1 MSDSG
6 AGTGMAE
13 IAEREAQGEIAALY
27 DDIRRRLGVGM
38 VNLIYRHM
46 AARPGVLPWAWG
58 VLRPQFVNG
67 AVASEAEALGAGIDA
82 GDIEATPREAWFA
95 AGLNDHS
102 LRTARGIIDAY
113 NRGNLANLVAIGALA
128 AFLEDGGAA
137 RPARAPDVHTDTDTD
152 TDAGAAAEAGPRR
165 LPPILGLGELDE
177 STAALIRLLSA
188 PLAPKD
194 APMTPSLFLHLA
206 PWPAFL
212 AVATASALAPGRVTA
227 AAADGKALHG
237 RAKGAAARL
246 ASSMAP
252 AAGIAAPE
260 KAELDALATTARRFA
275 EGPIAGMAV
284 LGRRLRA
291 ALPEIPPH
299 RP

>member
-1 MSDSG
+1 MSDGG
-6 AGTGMAE
+6 AGADVAE

-27 DDIRRRLGVGM
+27 GDIRRSLGVGM

-58 VLRPQFVNG
+58 VLRPQFANG

-102 LRTARGIIDAY
+102 LRTVRGIVDAY
-113 NRGNLANLVAIGALA
+113 NRANLANLVAIGALA
-128 AFLEDGGAA
+128 AFLEDGGAE
-137 RPARAPDVHTDTDTD
+137 RPARAP
-152 TDAGAAAEAGPRR
+152 GAAAGAGPPR
-165 LPPILGLGELDE
+165 LPPIRDMDGLDE

-188 PLAPKD
+188 PLAPKG

-212 AVATASALAPGRVTA
+212 AVATASALAPGRVAA

-252 AAGIAAPE
+252 AAGIAAPA

-291 ALPEIPPH
+291 VLPEIPPH

>member
-1 MSDSG
+1 MSDGG
-6 AGTGMAE
+6 AGADMAE

-27 DDIRRRLGVGM
+27 GDIRRSLGVGM

-58 VLRPQFVNG
+58 VLRPQFANG

-82 GDIEATPREAWFA
+82 GSIAATPREAWFA

-102 LRTARGIIDAY
+102 LRTVRGIVDAY

-128 AFLEDGGAA
+128 AFLDGGGAE
-137 RPARAPDVHTDTDTD
+137 RPARPPDA
-152 TDAGAAAEAGPRR
+152 DAGAAAGAGPPR
-165 LPPILGLGELDE
+165 LPPIRDMGGLDE

-188 PLAPKD
+188 PLAPPG

-206 PWPAFL
+206 SWPAFL
-212 AVATASALAPGRVTA
+212 AVATASALAPGRVAA

-252 AAGIAAPE
+252 AEGIAAPA

-291 ALPEIPPH
+291 VLPEIPPH

>member
-1 MSDSG
+1 MSDGG
-6 AGTGMAE
+6 AGADVAE

-27 DDIRRRLGVGM
+27 GDIRRSLGVGM

-58 VLRPQFVNG
+58 VLRPQFSNG
-67 AVASEAEALGAGIDA
+67 AVASEAETLGAGIDA

-102 LRTARGIIDAY
+102 LRTVRGIVDAY

-128 AFLEDGGAA
+128 AFLDGGGAA
-137 RPARAPDVHTDTDTD
+137 RPARAPDVDTD

-165 LPPILGLGELDE
+165 LPPIRGLGELDE

-188 PLAPKD
+188 PLAPPG

-212 AVATASALAPGRVTA
+212 AVATASALAPGRVAA

-237 RAKGAAARL
+237 RATGAAARL
-246 ASSMAP
+246 AASMAP

-291 ALPEIPPH
+291 VLPEIPPH

>member
-46 AARPGVLPWAWG
+46 AARPGLLPWAWG

-82 GDIEATPREAWFA
+82 GGIAATPREAWFA

-102 LRTARGIIDAY
+102 LRTVRGIVDAY

-137 RPARAPDVHTDTDTD
+137 RPARAPDVD
-152 TDAGAAAEAGPRR
+152 TDAGAAARAGPRR

-194 APMTPSLFLHLA
+194 TPMTPSLFLHLA

-227 AAADGKALHG
+227 AAADGKALHR

-260 KAELDALATTARRFA
+260 KAELEALATVARRFA

>member
-1 MSDSG
+1 MSDGG
-6 AGTGMAE
+6 AGADMAE
-13 IAEREAQGEIAALY
+13 ISEREAQGEIAALY
-27 DDIRRRLGVGM
+27 GDIRRSLGVGM

-58 VLRPQFVNG
+58 VLRPRFANG
-67 AVASEAEALGAGIDA
+67 AVASEAETLGAGIDA
-82 GDIEATPREAWFA
+82 GDIAATPREAWFA

-102 LRTARGIIDAY
+102 LRTVRGIVDAY

-128 AFLEDGGAA
+128 AFLDDGGAE
-137 RPARAPDVHTDTDTD
+137 RPARPPDA
-152 TDAGAAAEAGPRR
+152 DAGAAAGTGPPR
-165 LPPILGLGELDE
+165 LPPIRDMGGLDE

-188 PLAPKD
+188 PLAPKG

-206 PWPAFL
+206 PWPSFL
-212 AVATASALAPGRVTA
+212 AVATASALAPGRVAA

-246 ASSMAP
+246 AASMAP
-252 AAGIAAPE
+252 EAGIAAPA

-291 ALPEIPPH
+291 VLPEIPPH